1 MKRIATIMIVV
12 VGLAPCLIAQTQ
24 LQRKVLSSGAV
35 RAQSAAGQV
44 YGTLGQTIVGKT
56 KRSAEL
62 AKGFWYRVPKASANV
77 VVPSGEG
84 EIGTTVTVPVILAA
98 SRNLLPAGAPR
109 DIVVTLRYNRT
120 LLVSKSSY
128 PVRFDGDDALLT
140 IATQVKDTIGIIA
153 EIPFLVALGNAEK
166 SQLHIESVEW
176 PASPFIRTSRT
187 DGEFTVLGICKEGDT
202 VRLIKRGTGT
212 GIVGI
217 VPMPVTTQAT
227 ITFSAGQE
235 GVYKLIVVDAFGRE
249 YATLAHQRY
258 SVGRHTVDMPSSM
271 VPSGQYHV
279 VLLSERETH
288 SRAMVIEK

>member
-1 MKRIATIMIVV
+1 MKRIVTIIVV
-12 VGLAPCLIAQTQ
+12 AGLAPCLLAQTQ

-35 RAQSAAGQV
+35 SAQSGSARM
-44 YGTLGQTIVGKT
+44 YGTLGQTVVGKSQT
-56 KRSAEL
+56 SSEL
-62 AKGFWYRVPKASANV
+62 AKGFWYRVPKAVASI
-77 VVPSGEG
+77 VVPSSEG
-84 EIGTTVTVPVILAA
+84 DIGTVVSVPVILAA
-98 SRNLLPAGAPR
+98 SRNLLQQGQR
-109 DIVVTLRYNRT
+109 DIIVTLRYNRT
-120 LLVSKSSY
+120 VLVNKSTF

-140 IATQVKDTIGIIA
+140 ITTQVKDTIGIIA

-176 PASPFIRTSRT
+176 PASPFIRTTRT
-187 DGEFTVLGICKEGDT
+187 DGEFTVLGICREGDS
-202 VRLIKRGTGT
+202 VRLIKRGNGT

-227 ITFSAGQE
+227 ITFSAGVE
-235 GVYKLIVVDAFGRE
+235 GVYRIIVVDAFGRE
-249 YATLAHQRY
+249 YATLTNGRFAA
-258 SVGRHTVDMPSSM
+258 GRHTVDMPASI

>member
-1 MKRIATIMIVV
+1 MKRIAIIMIVV
-12 VGLAPCLIAQTQ
+12 VGLAPCLLAQTQ
-24 LQRKVLSSGAV
+24 LQRKVLSRGAV
-35 RAQSAAGQV
+35 RAQSSGGQV

-62 AKGFWYRVPKASANV
+62 ANGFWYRVPKASASV

-98 SRNLLPAGAPR
+98 SRNLLPQGQR

-120 LLVSKSSY
+120 LLVNKSTY

-140 IATQVKDTIGIIA
+140 ITTQVKDTIGIIA

-166 SQLHIESVEW
+166 TPLKVESVEW

-235 GVYKLIVVDAFGRE
+235 GMYKIIVVDAFGRE
-249 YATLAHQRY
+249 YATLAHQAFTA
-258 SVGRHTVDMPSSM
+258 GRHTVDMPASM

>member
-1 MKRIATIMIVV
+1 MNRVTIFLLLM
-12 VGLAPCLIAQTQ
+12 VGLAPCLVAQTQ

-35 RAQSAAGQV
+35 RAQSSGGQV
-44 YGTLGQTIVGKT
+44 YGSLGQTIVGKT
-56 KRSAEL
+56 KSSAEL
-62 AKGFWYRVPKASANV
+62 AKGFWYRVPRASASV

-84 EIGTTVTVPVILAA
+84 EIGTTITVPVILAA
-98 SRNLLPAGAPR
+98 SRNLLPAGALR
-109 DIVVTLRYNRT
+109 DVVVTLRYNRT
-120 LLVSKSSY
+120 VLVSKSIY

-153 EIPFLVALGNAEK
+153 EIPCLVALGNAEK
-166 SQLHIESVEW
+166 TAVHIESVEW

-187 DGEFTVLGICKEGDT
+187 DGEITVLGICKEGDT
-202 VRLIKRGTGT
+202 VRLIKRGSGT

-227 ITFSAGQE
+227 ITFSAGHE
-235 GVYKLIVVDAFGRE
+235 GMYKIIVVDAFGRE
-249 YATLAHQRY
+249 YATLANQTFAA
-258 SVGRHTVDMPSSM
+258 GRHTVDMPASM

>member
-1 MKRIATIMIVV
+1 MKSIATIIIMLGV
-12 VGLAPCLIAQTQ
+12 LAPCLIAQTQ
-24 LQRKVLSSGAV
+24 LQRKALSSGAV
-35 RAQSAAGQV
+35 RAQSAGGKF
-44 YGTLGQTIVGKT
+44 YGTLGQTVVGKAKST
-56 KRSAEL
+56 SEL
-62 AKGFWYRVPKASANV
+62 ANGFWYRVPKAAANV

-84 EIGTTVTVPVILAA
+84 EIGQRVTVPVILAA
-98 SRNLLPAGAPR
+98 SRNLLPAGPR

-120 LLVSKSSY
+120 VLVNKGLY

-140 IATQVKDTIGIIA
+140 IATQVKDSIGIIA

-166 SQLHIESVEW
+166 TTIHIESVEW
-176 PASPFIRTSRT
+176 PASPFIRTTRT
-187 DGEFTVLGICKEGDT
+187 DGEFTVLGICKEGDSI
-202 VRLIKRGTGT
+202 RLIKRGTGT

-217 VPMPVTTQAT
+217 VPMPVTTQAA

-235 GVYKLIVVDAFGRE
+235 GVYKVIVVDAFGRE
-249 YATLAHQRY
+249 YATLAHARFAA
-258 SVGRHTVDMPSSM
+258 GRHTVDMPASL